1 MQHVYLAEVLT
12 RLVLS
17 LNITR
22 KKKLT
27 YLYCLGVHYQNAYT
41 KKITGETINS
51 MMRLILRQKEVVT
64 ACPYEIET
72 CGKIVEA
79 CFFRSSLKSEEEK
92 NDFT

>member
-27 YLYCLGVHYQNAYT
+27 YLYCLGVHYQNTYS
-41 KKITGETINS
+41 KKVTSETINS
-51 MMRLILRQKEVVT
+51 IMRLILRQK
-64 ACPYEIET
+64 
-72 CGKIVEA
+72 
-79 CFFRSSLKSEEEK
+79 
-92 NDFT
+92 